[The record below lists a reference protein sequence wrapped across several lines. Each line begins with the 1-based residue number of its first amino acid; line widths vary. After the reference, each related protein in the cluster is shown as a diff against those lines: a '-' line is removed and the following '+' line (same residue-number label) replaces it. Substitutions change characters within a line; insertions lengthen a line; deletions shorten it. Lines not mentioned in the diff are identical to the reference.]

1 MLRKIF
7 ASCALGFAPA
17 IIFGAF
23 CIAVSAP
30 MHVTVGGVIYG
41 AALGATRVAQDFA
54 REHKQNNSML
64 FKMPR

>member
-1 MLRKIF
+1 MLKKIF
-7 ASCALGFAPA
+7 RSCALGFAPA

-30 MHVTVGGVIYG
+30 IHVTVGGLIYG
-41 AALGATRVAQDFA
+41 AALGVTSVAKDFSK
-54 REHKQNNSML
+54 EHKHNNSMR